1 MFVMKSLLPSD
12 IQVTDMKNNNSY
24 TLQGRGAMEELSI
37 AAANDTEHEFY
48 LSKKWVFHYSI
59 VNSKFYFYLVY
70 FNFVFL
76 LS

>member
-48 LSKKWVFHYSI
+48 LSKK
-59 VNSKFYFYLVY
+59 
-70 FNFVFL
+70 
-76 LS
+76 